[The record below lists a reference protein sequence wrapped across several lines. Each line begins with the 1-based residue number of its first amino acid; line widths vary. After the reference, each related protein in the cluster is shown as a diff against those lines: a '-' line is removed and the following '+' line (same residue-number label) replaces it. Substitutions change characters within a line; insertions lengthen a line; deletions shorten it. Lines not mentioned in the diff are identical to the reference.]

1 MKTFFALFI
10 ARNREFVRD
19 RASLSWSLL
28 FPVLIIV
35 GCALAFSGK
44 EEQVLIVGVIGQQ
57 HPDIALLK
65 EPYTEVV
72 NYSDQQQ
79 ALTRLTHHQLHA
91 FIDAASQAY
100 WTNAAS
106 SRSRITLQLLQQQ
119 LPDYQHSQVE
129 GAAIRYVDWVM
140 PGVLGMNIMFASLFG
155 VGYVIV
161 RYRNNGVLKRL
172 QATPVTALQFISA
185 QLMSRLFIVIAA
197 NTVIFTGS
205 NFFLNLTMR
214 GSYTLL
220 LLVSVLGALAMT
232 SLGLVI
238 SARTASEEFAG
249 GLVNMI
255 TWPMMFLSGVW
266 FSLDNSPWYMQTLA
280 QCLPL
285 THLVDAA
292 RKVMLEGAGIT
303 EIWPELAVLI
313 AMTLILM
320 AIGAVAFRWHKH

>member
-1 MKTFFALFI
+1 MKTFLALFV
-10 ARNREFVRD
+10 ARNREFFRD

-28 FPVLIIV
+28 FPILIII

-44 EEQVLIVGVIGQQ
+44 EEQVLIVGVMGP
-57 HPDIALLK
+57 HPDIALLQDA
-65 EPYTEVV
+65 YAEVID
-72 NYSDQQQ
+72 YSDQQQ
-79 ALTRLTHHQLHA
+79 ALTRLAHHQLHA
-91 FIDAASQAY
+91 LIDTSSQAY
-100 WTNAAS
+100 WTNSAS
-106 SRSRITLQLLQQQ
+106 SRSRIALQLLQHQLPGFQQ
-119 LPDYQHSQVE
+119 LQVE
-129 GAAIRYVDWVM
+129 GTAIRYVDWVM

-185 QLMSRLFIVIAA
+185 QLMSRLFIVIVA
-197 NTVIFTGS
+197 NTVIFAGS

-220 LLVSVLGALAMT
+220 LLVAILGALSMT

-266 FSLDNSPWYMQTLA
+266 FSLDNAPWYMQALA

-285 THLVDAA
+285 THLVAAA
-292 RKVMLEGAGIT
+292 RKIMLEGAGIAD
-303 EIWPELAVLI
+303 IWLHLIVLAS
-313 AMTLILM
+313 MTLVLM
-320 AIGAVAFRWHKH
+320 AIGALAFRWHKN

>member
-1 MKTFFALFI
+1 MKTFLALFL
-10 ARNREFVRD
+10 ARNREFFRD

-28 FPVLIIV
+28 FPILIII

-44 EEQVLIVGVIGQQ
+44 EEQVLIVGVMGP
-57 HPDIALLK
+57 HPNIALLK
-65 EPYTEVV
+65 DAYAEVID
-72 NYSDQQQ
+72 YSDQQQ
-79 ALTRLTHHQLHA
+79 ALTRLAHHQLHA
-91 FIDAASQAY
+91 LIDTSSQAY
-100 WTNAAS
+100 WTNSAS
-106 SRSRITLQLLQQQ
+106 SRSRIALQLLQHQLPGFQQ
-119 LPDYQHSQVE
+119 LQVE
-129 GAAIRYVDWVM
+129 GTAIRYVDWVM

-185 QLMSRLFIVIAA
+185 QLMSRLFIVIVA
-197 NTVIFTGS
+197 NTVIFAGS

-220 LLVSVLGALAMT
+220 LLVSVLGALSMT

-292 RKVMLEGAGIT
+292 RKIMLEGASIAD
-303 EIWPELAVLI
+303 IWLHLVVLAS
-313 AMTLILM
+313 MTLVLM
-320 AIGAVAFRWHKH
+320 AIGALAFRWHKN

>member
-10 ARNREFVRD
+10 ARNREFFRD

-28 FPVLIIV
+28 FPILIII

-44 EEQVLIVGVIGQQ
+44 EEQVLIVGVMGP

-65 EPYTEVV
+65 DAYAEVID
-72 NYSDQQQ
+72 YSDQQQ
-79 ALTRLTHHQLHA
+79 ALTRLAHHQLHA
-91 FIDAASQAY
+91 LIDTSSQAY
-100 WTNAAS
+100 WTNSAS
-106 SRSRITLQLLQQQ
+106 SRSRIALQLLQHQLSGFQQ
-119 LPDYQHSQVE
+119 LQVE
-129 GAAIRYVDWVM
+129 GTAIRYVDWVM

-185 QLMSRLFIVIAA
+185 QLMSRLFIVIVA
-197 NTVIFTGS
+197 NTVIFAGS

-220 LLVSVLGALAMT
+220 LLVAVLGALSMT

-266 FSLDNSPWYMQTLA
+266 FSLDNAPWYMQTLA

-292 RKVMLEGAGIT
+292 RKIMLEGASIT
-303 EIWPELAVLI
+303 DIWLHLVVLTS
-313 AMTLILM
+313 MTLVLM
-320 AIGAVAFRWHKH
+320 AIGALAFRWHKN

>member
-1 MKTFFALFI
+1 MKTFIALFI
-10 ARNREFVRD
+10 ARNREFFRD

-28 FPVLIIV
+28 FPILIII

-44 EEQVLIVGVIGQQ
+44 EEQVLIVGMIGT
-57 HPDIALLK
+57 HPDIEMLK
-65 EPYTEVV
+65 EPYTEVIDY
-72 NYSDQQQ
+72 NDQQQ
-79 ALTRLTHHQLHA
+79 ALTRLAHHQLHA
-91 FIDAASQAY
+91 LIDAPSQAY
-100 WTNAAS
+100 WTNSAS

-119 LPDYQHSQVE
+119 LPGYQQLQVE
-129 GAAIRYVDWVM
+129 GTAVRYVDWVM
-140 PGVLGMNIMFASLFG
+140 PGVLGMNIMFSSLFG
-155 VGYVIV
+155 VGYIIV

-185 QLMSRLFIVIAA
+185 QLMSRLFIVIFANAA
-197 NTVIFTGS
+197 IFIGS

-249 GLVNMI
+249 GLLNMI

-280 QCLPL
+280 QFLPL

-292 RKVMLEGAGIT
+292 RKIMLEGAGIT
-303 EIWPELAVLI
+303 DIWSQLTALT
-313 AMTLILM
+313 AMTLVLM
-320 AIGAVAFRWHKH
+320 AIGALTFRWHKN

>member
-10 ARNREFVRD
+10 ARNREFFRD

-28 FPVLIIV
+28 FPILIIV

-44 EEQVLIVGVIGQQ
+44 EEQVLIIGVMGQ
-57 HPDIALLK
+57 HPAIGLLT
-65 EPYTEVV
+65 EPYTEVI
-72 NYSDQQQ
+72 NYHDKQQ
-79 ALTRLTHHQLHA
+79 ALSRLTHHQLHA
-91 FIDAASQAY
+91 LIDDNAKVY
-100 WTNAAS
+100 WTNSAS
-106 SRSRITLQLLQQQ
+106 GRSRIALLLLQQQ
-119 LPDYQHSQVE
+119 LPAYQQQQVE
-129 GAAIRYVDWVM
+129 GAAVRYVDWVM
-140 PGVLGMNIMFASLFG
+140 PGVLGMNVMFSSLFG

-185 QLMSRLFIVIAA
+185 QLMSRLFIVISA
-197 NTVIFTGS
+197 NATIFTGS

-220 LLVSVLGALAMT
+220 LLVSILGALAMT

-292 RKVMLEGAGIT
+292 RLVMLEGAGIAD
-303 EIWPELAVLI
+303 IWPHLAVLI
-313 AMTLILM
+313 AMTLVLM
-320 AIGAVAFRWHKH
+320 AIGAVTFRWHKN